1 MVKEMSQKLTAQM
14 VCNNVVDAAKAPIYA
29 YGIELLLST
38 LAGVL
43 ALVTISLFLRTPFLW
58 IPYLAGF
65 IPIRLLGGGYHAK
78 THRSCITAFSSL
90 YAASLVAEK
99 AHIISSSFLLFSCAS
114 NIIIMFLFAPV
125 VPPNKPLTAKRKMA
139 NRCFCLLLGLLNLGL
154 GVLCSFAH
162 WSNHWLM
169 MYFAGSGTAG
179 FSMLL
184 AGVNKSR
191 KR

>member
-14 VCNNVVDAAKAPIYA
+14 VRNNVVDAAKAPIYA

-38 LAGVL
+38 LAGIL
-43 ALVTISLFLRTPFLW
+43 ALVTISLFLRVPFLW
-58 IPYLAGF
+58 IPYLTGF

-78 THRSCITAFSSL
+78 THRSCITAFSFL

-125 VPPNKPLTAKRKMA
+125 VPPNKPLTA
-139 NRCFCLLLGLLNLGL
+139 
-154 GVLCSFAH
+154 S
-162 WSNHWLM
+162 
-169 MYFAGSGTAG
+169 
-179 FSMLL
+179 
-184 AGVNKSR
+184 KSDI
-191 KR
+191 

>member
-29 YGIELLLST
+29 YGIELLLSS
-38 LAGVL
+38 LAGIL
-43 ALVTISLFLRTPFLW
+43 ALAAISLFLRVPFLW
-58 IPYLAGF
+58 IPYLGGF

-78 THRSCITAFSSL
+78 THRSCITAFSFL
-90 YAASLVAEK
+90 YAASLAAEK
-99 AHIISSSFLLFSCAS
+99 AHIISSNFLLFSCVS

-125 VPPNKPLTAKRKMA
+125 VPQNKPLTAKHRMV
-139 NRCFCLLLGLLNLGL
+139 NRCFCLLLGVLNLGL
-154 GVLCSFAH
+154 GILCSSAH

-169 MYFAGSGTAG
+169 MYFAGSGMAG
-179 FSMLL
+179 FSILL
-184 AGVNKSR
+184 AVINNGR